1 LFTGTCVFSL
11 AYKTSE
17 CSIRQ
22 TVIRR
27 KKFVTDDKYIL
38 VLELSLAFYTSEGK
52 IEAGSDIKDDVASE
66 YYGHNRIYQVY

>member
-1 LFTGTCVFSL
+1 
-11 AYKTSE
+11 
-17 CSIRQ
+17 
-22 TVIRR
+22 
-27 KKFVTDDKYIL
+27 VTDDKYIL